1 MVKTMRKW
9 LSTAAA
15 ISLATASACPLPASA
30 AEYLLGPQDKVRLKV
45 YEWRASRDVIFEW
58 TALNDTFTV
67 GADGTLFLPFVGQI
81 RAEGTAP
88 ADLARAIGD
97 RLMQRMGLG
106 REPDV
111 AAEIAQYRPF
121 YIVGNVKQ
129 PGEFPYRPELT
140 VLQALGIAGGLPIR
154 EDDWSR
160 LEREVISGQGD
171 VGLLALNNVSLLA
184 RKARLQSELAGKDNI
199 TFPSE
204 LTDRAS
210 NETIAL
216 AMDQERKIFAIRKD
230 SLATQLR
237 SLHELKDFLQQELVS
252 LEQQLTFHDKQIQL
266 IQKELAGVSNLVQK
280 GLAVA
285 PRELSLEGT
294 VAQMQSERLAA
305 ETSMLRVRQEM
316 SKTDIEILNLNN
328 QHSSEVAESLRET
341 QQQLNEVT
349 SKSNTAVQLL
359 HETQVTA
366 PALLALRQNAAKAK
380 PIFTIVRPKDGS
392 TEELPAQE
400 TTLVEPG
407 DTVKVEIPLPQSGLD
422 GLPAENASIEAD
434 TTAARNT
441 N

>member
-1 MVKTMRKW
+1 MTMRKW
-9 LSTAAA
+9 LSTVAG
-15 ISLATASACPLPASA
+15 ISLVATAVCPSPAPA
-30 AEYLLGPQDKVRLKV
+30 AEYLLGPQDKIRLKV

-58 TALNDTFTV
+58 TALNDSFVV

-88 ADLARAIGD
+88 GDLARSIGD
-97 RLMQRMGLG
+97 RLMQHMGLG
-106 REPDV
+106 RQPDV
-111 AAEIAQYRPF
+111 AVEIAQYRPF

-129 PGEFPYRPELT
+129 PGEFPYRPGLT

-154 EDDWSR
+154 EDDVSR
-160 LEREVISGQGD
+160 LQREVISSQGE
-171 VGLLALNNVSLLA
+171 VGLLALSNVSLLA
-184 RKARLQSELAGKDNI
+184 RKARLQAELAGSEDI

-204 LTDRAS
+204 LRDRAS
-210 NETIAL
+210 NETVAL

-237 SLHELKDFLQQELVS
+237 SLRELKDFLQKELAS

-294 VAQMQSERLAA
+294 VAQMQSDRLAA
-305 ETSMLRVRQEM
+305 ETSMLRVRQDM
-316 SKTDIEILNLNN
+316 SKTDIEILNLGN
-328 QHSSEVAESLRET
+328 QRSSEIAESLRET

-349 SKSNTAVQLL
+349 SKSDTAVQLL

-380 PIFTIVRPKDGS
+380 PIFTIVRPKDGG
-392 TEELPAQE
+392 TEELAAQE
-400 TTLVEPG
+400 TTFVEPG
-407 DTVKVEIPLPQSGLD
+407 DTVKVEIPLPKSGLD
-422 GLPAENASIEAD
+422 SLPAADASVQAETNAVGS
-434 TTAARNT
+434 T